1 MLGGFA
7 PIRIKRNNIWMSSKP
22 NQSIRLINQ
31 LIINLTIQALE
42 SLDNQTNV
50 ANRLARWIASEG
62 LPRHDVEFTTF
73 YFQSLG
79 KVNFYLG
86 WMMNFWQFFV
96 VISGMLLFHKHS
108 LDHVELRTYRHQRTV
123 DYIIWHFILWTFLYL
138 EAWSDRLL
146 ENLIRD

>member
-1 MLGGFA
+1 
-7 PIRIKRNNIWMSSKP
+7 MSSKP
-22 NQSIRLINQ
+22 NQSIRLIDQ

-62 LPRHDVEFTTF
+62 LPRHHVEFTTF

-86 WMMNFWQFFV
+86 RMMDF
-96 VISGMLLFHKHS
+96 
-108 LDHVELRTYRHQRTV
+108 
-123 DYIIWHFILWTFLYL
+123 
-138 EAWSDRLL
+138 
-146 ENLIRD
+146 